1 MLGAQTEGE
10 QIAPLFLWLFN
21 RYALNTS
28 EMTILHGGN
37 VAQFRAFQAD
47 QHQTVKEPFLL
58 NSFPN

>member
-10 QIAPLFLWLFN
+10 QIAPFFLWLFN
-21 RYALNTS
+21 RYVLNTS

-47 QHQTVKEPFLL
+47 QHQTVKAG
-58 NSFPN
+58 